1 MQTPPTLDIVRLC
14 SSMDAMKAS
23 DLFLSVGRRPAMRI
37 AGVIQELQE
46 PPLTND
52 DVRAFF
58 ECHLP
63 LSVTSRFEEMK
74 DIDLGISLP
83 PLGRFRFNLSY
94 QRGNISMAI
103 RRIPSGAVDAKKLLI
118 PDVVFDMTE
127 EQRGLILITGAT
139 GSGKST
145 TLAAMLHHIN
155 THFHKHVV
163 TIEDPIE
170 FVHEDIQAVIDQR
183 EIGTD
188 TNDFQ
193 TALRHV
199 VRQNPDVIFL
209 GEMRDLETVQ
219 TAINA
224 AQTGHLVAATMH
236 TMDVNQTLERII
248 NYFPEDQQPQ
258 IAQDLSLVLVGIVSQ
273 RLIAKKDA
281 VDRVAAFEVLRMT
294 PLARRLV
301 ANREIETIPEIIK
314 AGFNEGMI
322 TFNRSILKLFHDDLI
337 TFETA
342 TAAASNKEEFIL
354 LAQGMET
361 GIDTLRSY
369 SADPDHGL
377 SIKKLLRDAI
387 HYGASDLILTNGSAP
402 VIRIDGELCPFDMPT
417 LTPADTQK
425 LLYSVLSYTQRAD
438 FEENKEIDFAL
449 SVKGLDTGGG
459 KKDDYRFR
467 VNGFYQ
473 KGAIAAAMR
482 IIPTQI
488 PSIESLGLPPA
499 VANLSTRRQGLV
511 LFVGPTGSGKS
522 TSLAALLDRI
532 NTTRACHII
541 TVEDPI
547 EFVHKHKMGLIEQ
560 REIHSDTYSF
570 ANALKYV
577 LRQDPDVIL
586 VGEMRDPETI
596 ATVLTAAETGHLV
609 FATLHTNDVMQS
621 VDRIIDVF
629 PAERQNQIRSQ
640 LAACLEAI
648 ISQRLLPRKDQP
660 KGRIAAFEVLLGTTA
675 IRAMIRDKKTHQIAG
690 MIETSA
696 NLGMIT
702 MERALRNLYEDGKI
716 SRDSY
721 LALVPNPTHEL
732 EDDNLLQYKNAPPPK
747 SND

>member
-1 MQTPPTLDIVRLC
+1 
-14 SSMDAMKAS
+14 
-23 DLFLSVGRRPAMRI
+23 
-37 AGVIQELQE
+37 
-46 PPLTND
+46 
-52 DVRAFF
+52 
-58 ECHLP
+58 
-63 LSVTSRFEEMK
+63 MK
-74 DIDLGISLP
+74 DIDLGVSLP

-94 QRGNISMAI
+94 QRGNVSMAI

-118 PDVVFDMTE
+118 PDVVFEMAE

-258 IAQDLSLVLVGIVSQ
+258 IAQDLSLVLIGIVSQ

-294 PLARRLV
+294 PLARRLRMTPLARRLV

-314 AGFNEGMI
+314 AGYNEGMI
-322 TFNRSILKLFHDDLI
+322 TFNRSILKLFQDDLI

-473 KGAIAAAMR
+473 KGAIAAALR

-488 PSIESLGLPPA
+488 PSIEALGIPKA

-547 EFVHKHKMGLIEQ
+547 EFVHNHKMALIEQ
-560 REIHSDTYSF
+560 REIHADTISF
-570 ANALKYV
+570 SNALKYV

-690 MIETSA
+690 MMETSA
-696 NLGMIT
+696 SLGMIT
-702 MERALRNLYEDGKI
+702 MERALRNLYEEGKI

-721 LALVPNPTHEL
+721 LALVPNPLHEL
-732 EDDNLLQYKNAPPPK
+732 EDNNLLQYKTAPPPK
-747 SND
+747 TNN

>member
-1 MQTPPTLDIVRLC
+1 MQTAPTLDIVRLC

-37 AGVIQELQE
+37 AGAIQELQE

-58 ECHLP
+58 ERHLP

-74 DIDLGISLP
+74 DLDLGVSLP
-83 PLGRFRFNLSY
+83 PLGRFRLNLSY
-94 QRGNISMAI
+94 QRGNVSMAI

-118 PDVVFDMTE
+118 PDVVFEMAE

-314 AGFNEGMI
+314 AGYNEGMI
-322 TFNRSILKLFHDDLI
+322 TFNRSILKLFQDDLI

-354 LAQGMET
+354 
-361 GIDTLRSY
+361 
-369 SADPDHGL
+369 
-377 SIKKLLRDAI
+377 LLRDAI

-459 KKDDYRFR
+459 NKGDYRFR

-473 KGAIAAAMR
+473 KGAIAAALR

-488 PSIESLGLPPA
+488 PSIEALGIPKA

-547 EFVHKHKMGLIEQ
+547 EFVHNHKMALIEQ
-560 REIHSDTYSF
+560 REIHADTISF
-570 ANALKYV
+570 SNALKYV

-690 MIETSA
+690 MMETSA
-696 NLGMIT
+696 SLGMIT
-702 MERALRNLYEDGKI
+702 MERALRNLYEEGKI

-721 LALVPNPTHEL
+721 LALVPNPTHQV
-732 EDDNLLQYKNAPPPK
+732 EDDNLLQYKIAPPPK
-747 SND
+747 SDG